1 MQWSE
6 AAGRAEVVRLLT
18 YANKTAVAGALGVS
32 PQAVLNWAAGLNISE
47 KRWRQ
52 IRELYGLDAENSA
65 PGEPETELAAIRKAV
80 ESTAVQLSALRS
92 VLESMRAQLPPPP
105 DDQEGGRGL
114 LHTDDRHGR

>member
-6 AAGRAEVVRLLT
+6 ATGRTEVVRLLT
-18 YANKTAVAGALGVS
+18 YANKTAVAVALGVS
-32 PQAVLNWAAGLNISE
+32 PQAVLNWAAGRNISE

-52 IRELYGLDAENSA
+52 IRQLYGLETESSA
-65 PGEPETELAAIRKAV
+65 PGEPETELEAIRKAV

-105 DDQEGGRGL
+105 DDQEDGRGL
-114 LHTDDRHGR
+114 LHTDDKHGR